1 MPICLWTVL
10 FLNICLTYSKL
21 YLLAAGQVDDL
32 KAKLAA
38 QEIELTQKNE
48 DANKLIQI
56 VGTETEKV
64 SKEKEFADGEEKKVN
79 VIKEEVT
86 KKQISCETDL
96 AKAEPALIAAQEA
109 LNTLNKVR
117 PTNQVQIG
125 YFPPTSICQFIAVR
139 YLLYHYNTFMEASL
153 KRCNNDI
160 IVSVEKCSI
169 FRAI

>member
-1 MPICLWTVL
+1 MKYKFDPPWVSCGDNNRKFQTVKVMWPSCFAIL
-10 FLNICLTYSKL
+10 
-21 YLLAAGQVDDL
+21 AGQVDDL

-64 SKEKEFADGEEKKVN
+64 SKEKEFADGEEKKVA

-109 LNTLNKVR
+109 LNTLNKVSDGFSVFC
-117 PTNQVQIG
+117 NV
-125 YFPPTSICQFIAVR
+125 
-139 YLLYHYNTFMEASL
+139 AST
-153 KRCNNDI
+153 I
-160 IVSVEKCSI
+160 
-169 FRAI
+169 